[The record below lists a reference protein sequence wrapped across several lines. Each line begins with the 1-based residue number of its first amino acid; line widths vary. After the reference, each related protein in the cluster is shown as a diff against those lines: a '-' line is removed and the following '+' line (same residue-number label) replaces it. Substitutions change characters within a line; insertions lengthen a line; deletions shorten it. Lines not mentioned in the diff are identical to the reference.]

1 MQLSIAGKTCALTL
15 GACLVFSASA
25 EAVTYRINELP
36 PAAGYVK
43 SFARNI
49 NDSGVIV
56 GDSHPMVADYFTG
69 TATVWR
75 GLVPA
80 NLGKVAK
87 GTYSFA
93 TAINNL
99 GKIAGDA
106 DDGDGRPNAVVFK
119 GGAAKFIDSGASN
132 SHVQFIAN
140 SGFIVGNYANGF
152 GGGDWQPTIWTE
164 NPKKPGTYKRQ
175 FLPRYTN
182 PNGLIAYQ
190 NTIEDANN
198 YGVAVGHIESTS
210 AAVWNNNTQHTLE
223 ILPQL
228 PEELG
233 AMAFGVNDTGVIVGG
248 ANTSTLLTKPVMWAA
263 DANRTITSLPLF
275 PGESTGLAQKINN
288 ANQIIGSHGD
298 GTAEPALAVWIDG
311 QIFDLQSNLD
321 STGLGW
327 VLQTVNDINNL
338 GQIVG
343 TGQLNGQE
351 RGFILTP
358 VAP

>member
-1 MQLSIAGKTCALTL
+1 MQLSITGKTYALTL
-15 GACLVFSASA
+15 GACLVFSAPS
-25 EAVTYRINELP
+25 EAVTYRIDGLP
-36 PAAGYVK
+36 PAAGYAK
-43 SFARNI
+43 SFAQNI
-49 NDSGVIV
+49 NDSGVVV
-56 GDSHPMVADYFTG
+56 GNSRSMVDAPLSG

-87 GTYSFA
+87 GTYSYA

-99 GKIAGDA
+99 GKIAGGA

-119 GGAAKFIDSGASN
+119 GGAAKFIDSGANN
-132 SHVQFIAN
+132 SHVQFVAN
-140 SGFIVGNYANGF
+140 SGFIVGNYAIGF

-164 NPKKPGTYKRQ
+164 NLKKPGTYKHQ
-175 FLPRYTN
+175 FLPLYIE
-182 PNGLIAYQ
+182 PNGLTAYQ

-198 YGVAVGHIESTS
+198 NGVAVGHVGSVS
-210 AAVWNNNTQHTLE
+210 LPGGQGAAVWNNNTQHTLE

-233 AMAFGVNDTGVIVGG
+233 AMAYGVNDTGVIVGA
-248 ANTSTLLTKPVMWAA
+248 ANSTYISKPVLWAA

-275 PGESTGLAQKINN
+275 PGENNGLAQKINN
-288 ANQIIGSHGD
+288 ANQIIGSHEG
-298 GTAEPALAVWIDG
+298 LAAAWIGG

-327 VLQTVNDINNL
+327 KLQTVNDINNL

-351 RGFILTP
+351 RGFVLTP